1 MEGALSNLRQS
12 STQWEKWRSS
22 FAVSLLRMFLT
33 FSVVRCHITFSKPMR
48 LPSRYHA
55 KGPIGAEAFNL
66 RCRFMEVNSA
76 IYAIAMNIQILISKS
91 FSFIRFSAC
100 KIVIDSFHAIY
111 VIFIEAGRFLYPG
124 HEVGQFDDEKRDQ
137 MDMAHLACL
146 SWKAACFWH
155 LKLDLAR
162 CVSWK

>member
-1 MEGALSNLRQS
+1 MQVDGSKLRHLCNCNEY
-12 STQWEKWRSS
+12 TDT
-22 FAVSLLRMFLT
+22 V
-33 FSVVRCHITFSKPMR
+33 
-48 LPSRYHA
+48 
-55 KGPIGAEAFNL
+55 
-66 RCRFMEVNSA
+66 
-76 IYAIAMNIQILISKS
+76 LISKS

-100 KIVIDSFHAIY
+100 KIVIYSFHAIY

-146 SWKAACFWH
+146 SWKAACFCH

-162 CVSWK
+162 CVSWKCTLNILQDG